1 MNAIVDSKAFKAGNS
16 VAVRL
21 PKAFGIAEGT
31 ALQLEQTPR
40 GILVREKVDA
50 AEVKRKWLALL
61 DEMDAMPKPDYIEK
75 REPIIFRDD

>member
-21 PKAFGIAEGT
+21 PKSFGIAEGT
-31 ALQLEQTPR
+31 ELQLEKTPR

-61 DEMDAMPKPDYIEK
+61 DEMDAMPGPGRVEK

>member
-21 PKAFGIAEGT
+21 PKSFGIAEGT
-31 ALQLEQTPR
+31 ELQLEQTVR
-40 GILVREKVDA
+40 GILITEKADP
-50 AEVKRKWLALL
+50 AEVKRRWHALL